1 METTF
6 FLIAGLVALL
16 CFVLIFLYVRT
27 HKKYKA
33 EKKLKEAAVLEK
45 QRTESVLKRE
55 INYYA
60 ELLKKI
66 KASTEIIRIENP
78 TRKECET
85 DAAYI
90 HRCRMSIG
98 NKAAQLAEVS
108 ESFTQLTVTTAKE
121 LKNNL

>member
-1 METTF
+1 METTI

-55 INYYA
+55 INNYS
-60 ELLKKI
+60 ELLKRI
-66 KASTEIIRIENP
+66 KASTEIVRTTNP
-78 TRKECET
+78 ARKEGET
-85 DAAYI
+85 DASYI
-90 HRCRMSIG
+90 RRCRMSIA

-108 ESFTQLTVTTAKE
+108 ESFTELTITTAKE

>member
-1 METTF
+1 METI

-16 CFVLIFLYVRT
+16 CVVFIVLYVRT
-27 HKKYKA
+27 RKKYKT
-33 EKKLKEAAVLEK
+33 EERLKEAAVLEK

-55 INYYA
+55 INNYS
-60 ELLKKI
+60 ELLKRI
-66 KASTEIIRIENP
+66 KASTEIVRTTNP
-78 TRKECET
+78 ARKEGET